1 MFNLEDYEDVATLNK
16 WLIENYPMFRSNLV
30 TEFHDPD
37 KGYIRVRAEIYRDI
51 QDPHPVVT
59 NVAFGA
65 RDLYNRNMAR
75 YYVEDTATSA
85 LGRAIILLKGSSKT
99 ATRESMEEVAK
110 TQNLI
115 AETKAKLTETPKE
128 YIPVAK
134 EDDPWTI
141 KEVAPATSA
150 AEAVALI
157 EKTLGATK
165 IDKDIP
171 HCKHGERVWKTGSKN
186 GKEWANMGCNNRPG
200 NGERWAE
207 IEKCD
212 PIWYV
217 IASDGTWKPQ
227 EVRS

>member
-1 MFNLEDYEDVATLNK
+1 MFNLEEYEDVATLNK
-16 WLIENYPMFRSNLV
+16 WFIENYPMGRSNLV

-37 KGYIRVRAEIYRDI
+37 KGYIRVRAEIYRDA
-51 QDPHPVVT
+51 QDPQPAVS

-75 YYVEDTATSA
+75 YYVEDVATSA

-141 KEVAPATSA
+141 KEVAPAGTA
-150 AEAVALI
+150 AEAVALVADV
-157 EKTLGATK
+157 LGGTK
-165 IDKDIP
+165 IDDDIP
-171 HCKHGERVWKTGSKN
+171 SCEHGVMKFRDGVSKKN
-186 GKEWANMGCNNRPG
+186 NKPWAQFSCQNPAGG
-200 NGERWAE
+200 FL
-207 IEKCD
+207 EKCE
-212 PIWYV
+212 PIWLE
-217 IASDGTWKPQ
+217 INQDGKWVKQ
-227 EVRS
+227 KGRG